1 MTHILAQDFFRD
13 LLQYG
18 IVSSWEEFCILVTGQ
33 KSFNG
38 TTLTLEDLEVT
49 ALALE
54 AEFDVTRVLIT
65 EIYDILRHHRITIQ
79 SHI

>member
-33 KSFNG
+33 NSFNG

-54 AEFDVTRVLIT
+54 AAFDVKRALIADFI
-65 EIYDILRHHRITIQ
+65 EHLKHHRITIQ